1 MVNIL
6 MVGAPTMM
14 TANCHLTERGQTSP
28 PVWHLHCLGEF
39 LLCIV
44 ACLGLLL
51 RRDADLYPL
60 TGSWLLSWMR

>member
-1 MVNIL
+1 
-6 MVGAPTMM
+6 MM
-14 TANCHLTERGQTSP
+14 TTNHHLTERGQMSP
-28 PVWHLHCLGEF
+28 PVGQHHCSGEF
-39 LLCIV
+39 LLCAV